1 MFFCIIFQ
9 PTGCFIHVV
18 LKSIQIHSLH
28 NLAQLQMENP
38 KGYHCAGD
46 ISHADIV
53 FLLHTRV
60 HGQKD
65 VGSLIR
71 LVITPN

>member
-1 MFFCIIFQ
+1 
-9 PTGCFIHVV
+9 
-18 LKSIQIHSLH
+18 
-28 NLAQLQMENP
+28 MENP

-46 ISHADIV
+46 ISHADTV
-53 FLLHTRV
+53 FLFHTRL

-71 LVITPN
+71 LVITPNQRGYLEAY